1 MRKRLGF
8 ISNSSSSSFVC
19 DCGHGITYYDSET
32 LEDYGVEKCEN
43 GHYFCPDC
51 HSGTSPSNHFI
62 EVDRDEEEDYFSKL
76 LKKEYC
82 PYCTLEKI
90 SDFDLKLFLFKKYSL
105 NEKSIIKEIKTVF
118 KNYENFKEYINRV

>member
-1 MRKRLGF
+1 MKKRLGF

-19 DCGHGITYYDSET
+19 DCGHGITWYDGET
-32 LEDYGVEKCEN
+32 LEDYGVKKCEN
-43 GHYFCPDC
+43 GHYFCSDC
-51 HSGTSPSNHFI
+51 GSELNTNDHFV
-62 EVDRDEEEDYFSKL
+62 EVNQDEEEDYFSLL

-105 NEKSIIKEIKTVF
+105 NEKSILKEIKTVF